1 MSWPTLILLLVV
13 LVAAGYFV
21 VKWLFQKDTEIEN
34 RRRGAARLAGVLSSK
49 GLVKVPEFLID
60 YSVGDYSGMG
70 NNIKKLAALFLDG
83 EEAVVKEFDKV
94 FENLLDAKLSVAT
107 GRAYIA
113 AKLEDASNNSDPSV
127 VTRAPM
133 VDVK

>member
-1 MSWPTLILLLVV
+1 MSLPTLILLLVV
-13 LVAAGYFV
+13 LVAVGYFV
-21 VKWLFQKDTEIEN
+21 VKWLFQKDTEIED
-34 RRRGAARLAGVLSSK
+34 RRRGAARLAGVLSNK

-83 EEAVVKEFDKV
+83 EEAVVKEFDAV
-94 FENLLDAKLSVAT
+94 FERLLDAKLATMT

-113 AKLEDASNNSDPSV
+113 AKLTDATSDGDP
-127 VTRAPM
+127 AM
-133 VDVK
+133 AIMQ